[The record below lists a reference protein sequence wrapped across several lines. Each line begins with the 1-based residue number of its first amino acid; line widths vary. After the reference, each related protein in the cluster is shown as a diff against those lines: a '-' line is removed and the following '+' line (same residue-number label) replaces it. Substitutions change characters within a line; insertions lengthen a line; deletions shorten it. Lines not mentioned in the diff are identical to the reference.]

1 MWEQKASK
9 RYSDMMSDY
18 KRKLRASTDEGREM
32 DRPLWMSAE
41 LWIGLQAYWSQEAV
55 QAVSQ
60 RARANRMSEP
70 DGPGTWISRHV
81 GGSQSTR
88 ILQQSLSLE
97 TGLPPAAQ
105 NYSTFLRLHMHEDG
119 TFLSPR
125 DERLDAKIRRIVV
138 ETGREDRLPEIYLEV
153 VRPDRS
159 RLYDTGSAGRNQV
172 SRGSTQSTCTS
183 MMSQQLYE
191 IRISTLE
198 ERLQA
203 EQAAREAEREAS
215 RAEREALEQRMAQ
228 FEEFMRQSGQLP

>member
-41 LWIGLQAYWSQEAV
+41 LWTGLQAYWSQEAV

-70 DGPGTWISRHV
+70 DGPGTGISRHV

-97 TGLPPAAQ
+97 TGLPSAAQ
-105 NYSTFLRLHMHEDG
+105 NYSTFLRLHMREDG
-119 TFLSPR
+119 IFLRRFVALLLRLGERTGCLRSTWRSYGPTGPCSTALEVPVGTSCMRHESPHWKSAFR
-125 DERLDAKIRRIVV
+125 PNKQHVRPN
-138 ETGREDRLPEIYLEV
+138 DRLLEQH
-153 VRPDRS
+153 VRPSSSVWLNSRS
-159 RLYDTGSAGRNQV
+159 S
-172 SRGSTQSTCTS
+172 
-183 MMSQQLYE
+183 
-191 IRISTLE
+191 
-198 ERLQA
+198 
-203 EQAAREAEREAS
+203 
-215 RAEREALEQRMAQ
+215 
-228 FEEFMRQSGQLP
+228 